1 MGLWDSLLN
10 WLRSLFFK
18 QEMELSLV
26 GLQNAGKTSLVN
38 AIATGGY
45 SEDMIPTVGFNMRKV
60 TKGNVTIKIWD
71 LGGQRRFRTM
81 WERYCRGVSAIVYVI
96 DAADRDS
103 VPISRSELHDLL
115 TKPSLNGIPLLIL
128 GNKID
133 KSEALSKPAL
143 VDQLGLDSVADR
155 EQTANEF
162 IYLIGAEEETGFVCL
177 SSEKHFPFIH
187 SVKHMLVVLVKIRDP
202 VGLLRLEPKLSD
214 KVNLQLFRLN
224 LVYTA

>member
-10 WLRSLFFK
+10 WLRSLFYK

-45 SEDMIPTVGFNMRKV
+45 SEDLIPTVGFNMRKV
-60 TKGNVTIKIWD
+60 TKGNVTIKLWD
-71 LGGQRRFRTM
+71 LGGQRRFRSM

-103 VPISRSELHDLL
+103 IPITRSELHDLL
-115 TKPSLNGIPLLIL
+115 KKPTLAGIPLLVL

-133 KSEALSKPAL
+133 KSEALAEQAL
-143 VDQLGLDSVADR
+143 IDQLGLNSITDR
-155 EQTANEF
+155 EVCCYMISCKETINIDIVIEW
-162 IYLIGAEEETGFVCL
+162 LI
-177 SSEKHFPFIH
+177 KH
-187 SVKHMLVVLVKIRDP
+187 SKTVK
-202 VGLLRLEPKLSD
+202 
-214 KVNLQLFRLN
+214 
-224 LVYTA
+224 